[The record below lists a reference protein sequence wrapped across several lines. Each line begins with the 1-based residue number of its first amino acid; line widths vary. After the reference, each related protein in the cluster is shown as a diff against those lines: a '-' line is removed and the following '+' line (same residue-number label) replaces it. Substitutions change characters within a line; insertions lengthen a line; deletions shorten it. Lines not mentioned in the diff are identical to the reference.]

1 MARPIFPLSSL
12 PVTTT
17 KRVTEPPEPSA
28 PPPPSTALGPLSVP
42 QNQISQFEY
51 LPQYDW
57 PPASSSLPYLP
68 LFPPADL
75 PALPLP
81 AVSRP
86 FLSHAHPPTSHSP
99 FPLLGTGMLNI
110 HPDTPH
116 PATATATAAQ
126 PATDPQKKEMA
137 REPSV
142 PPPSIRKS
150 LRLKT
155 GERGSD
161 KDSTGDDHDPVE
173 DVPAGLAA
181 DSAVSRIRRTWASIY
196 EDDVLTSDESVDIF
210 SPRQVSI
217 GR

>member
-1 MARPIFPLSSL
+1 
-12 PVTTT
+12 
-17 KRVTEPPEPSA
+17 
-28 PPPPSTALGPLSVP
+28 
-42 QNQISQFEY
+42 
-51 LPQYDW
+51 
-57 PPASSSLPYLP
+57 
-68 LFPPADL
+68 
-75 PALPLP
+75 
-81 AVSRP
+81 
-86 FLSHAHPPTSHSP
+86 
-99 FPLLGTGMLNI
+99 MLNV
-110 HPDTPH
+110 HPDAPH
-116 PATATATAAQ
+116 TATAAQ
-126 PATDPQKKEMA
+126 PATDAQKEMA

-150 LRLKT
+150 SRLKT

-210 SPRQVSI
+210 SPQQFSI